1 MKVTTVEYRKL
12 VSHGQYEN
20 TSIGATAVVDSDETP
35 PEALSAL
42 QGRVDAEL
50 LRRVT
55 STQDAQDA
63 RSHLYDLQG
72 QVAAKADDLRRMGAK
87 YTEVKRILEK
97 HGVEVEQTDVFD
109 PPF

>member
-1 MKVTTVEYRKL
+1 VKVTTVEYRKL
-12 VSHGQYEN
+12 ISHGQYEN
-20 TSIGATAVVDSDETP
+20 TSIGATAIVEGDETP
-35 PEALSAL
+35 ARALADL
-42 QGRVDAEL
+42 QGWINAEL
-50 LRRVT
+50 ALRVK

-87 YTEVKRILEK
+87 YAEAKRVLEK
-97 HGVEVEQTDVFD
+97 HGIEVEQTDVFD

>member
-1 MKVTTVEYRKL
+1 MKVTTVEYRKII
-12 VSHGQYEN
+12 SHGQYEN
-20 TSIGATAVVDSDETP
+20 TSIGATAIVDSDETP

-42 QGRVDAEL
+42 QGWVDAEL

-55 STQDAQDA
+55 STREAQEV

-87 YTEVKRILEK
+87 YAEAKRILEK

>member
-42 QGRVDAEL
+42 QGWVNGELAMRVK
-50 LRRVT
+50 
-55 STQDAQDA
+55 ST
-63 RSHLYDLQG
+63 
-72 QVAAKADDLRRMGAK
+72 
-87 YTEVKRILEK
+87 
-97 HGVEVEQTDVFD
+97 
-109 PPF
+109 

>member
-1 MKVTTVEYRKL
+1 MKVTTIEYRKL

-20 TSIGATAVVDSDETP
+20 TSIGATAIVESDETP

-42 QGRVDAEL
+42 QGWVDAEL

-55 STQDAQDA
+55 STRDAQDA

-87 YTEVKRILEK
+87 YAEAKRILEK
-97 HGVEVEQTDVFD
+97 HGIEVEQTDVFD